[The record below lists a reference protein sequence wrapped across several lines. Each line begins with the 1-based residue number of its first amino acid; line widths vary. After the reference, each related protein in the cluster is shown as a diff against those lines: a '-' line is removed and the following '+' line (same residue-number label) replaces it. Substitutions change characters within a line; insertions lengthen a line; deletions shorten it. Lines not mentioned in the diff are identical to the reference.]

1 MKKAPA
7 AANGEGAGAPAETG
21 GVRRG
26 DQRIGF
32 MAPM

>member
-7 AANGEGAGAPAETG
+7 AANGEGGCSAGGPAG
-21 GVRRG
+21 CDG